1 MIAPETAW
9 IVCRFLHAATLI
21 FVWGAF
27 GYLSVGVPKHLSGEI
42 TVRLRRMSPAAITVL
57 VSTTVVGLPVQTALI
72 GNGWVDAFNGK
83 TVWSVL
89 TLTGA
94 GGAWIV
100 QAIGSC
106 ALLVIV
112 AFFHAG
118 RGALL
123 AFISGLML
131 AGLALS
137 GHAAMHG
144 GFLGYLHRTNDALH
158 VLSAGAWLGALVPFL
173 LIIGR
178 LNMPGDHTEVVV
190 ALRRFSCL
198 GHVAVALVL
207 LSGIANTLLVLG
219 KLPLDWGVPYQ
230 AKLLLKIA
238 AVMVMTMLAVINRY
252 VFVPRLRAHR
262 YSTVRALKLA
272 AICEIGLGVFAI
284 ALVAVFGTEDPV

>member
-1 MIAPETAW
+1 MTAPGTAW
-9 IVCRFLHAATLI
+9 IACRFLHDATLI
-21 FVWGAF
+21 FLWGSF
-27 GYLSVGVPKHLSGEI
+27 GYLAVGVPKHLSGEI
-42 TVRLRRMSPAAITVL
+42 AERLRGISLAAIATVIL
-57 VSTTVVGLPVQTALI
+57 TTVASLPVQTALI
-72 GNGWVDAFNGK
+72 ADGWVDAFNGK

-112 AFFHAG
+112 AFFHTR

-123 AFISGLML
+123 AFVSGLML

-144 GFLGYLHRTNDALH
+144 GLLGYLHPINDALH
-158 VLSAGAWLGALVPFL
+158 VLSAGAWLGALLPFL

-178 LNMPGDHTEVVV
+178 LDIAGDHTEVVV
-190 ALRRFSCL
+190 ALRRFSWL
-198 GHVAVALVL
+198 GHGAVALVL

-219 KLPLDWGVPYQ
+219 KLPLDWRLPYQ
-230 AKLLLKIA
+230 AKLLLKIT

-252 VFVPRLRAHR
+252 VFVPRLQAHR
-262 YSTVRALKLA
+262 YSTVRALKFA
-272 AICEIGLGVFAI
+272 AMCEICLGVFAI
-284 ALVAVFGTEDPV
+284 ALVSVFGTEDPV

>member
-1 MIAPETAW
+1 MIGPETAW
-9 IVCRFLHAATLI
+9 IACRFFHDATLI
-21 FVWGAF
+21 FLWGTF
-27 GYLSVGVPKHLSGEI
+27 GYLAVGVPKQVSGEI
-42 TVRLRRMSPAAITVL
+42 TERLRGMSLAAVSVL
-57 VSTTVVGLPVQTALI
+57 ILTTVVSLPVQTALI

-106 ALLVIV
+106 ALLAIV
-112 AFFHAG
+112 AFFHTR

-123 AFISGLML
+123 AFVSGLML

-144 GFLGYLHRTNDALH
+144 GFLGYVHRANDALH
-158 VLSAGAWLGALVPFL
+158 ALSAGAWLGALVPFL

-178 LNMPGDHTEVVV
+178 LDMPGDHTEVVV
-190 ALRRFSCL
+190 ALQRFSRL
-198 GHVAVALVL
+198 GHVAVAFVL

-219 KLPLDWGVPYQ
+219 KPPLDWRQPYQ

-238 AVMVMTMLAVINRY
+238 AVMVMMLLAVINRY
-252 VFVPRLRAHR
+252 AFVPRLQAHR
-262 YSTVRALKLA
+262 HSTVRALKLA
-272 AICEIGLGVFAI
+272 AVCEIGLGVFAV
-284 ALVAVFGTEDPV
+284 ALVSVFGTEDPV